1 MVKEGK
7 LPFVFKKRPTR
18 IGVLP
23 RYAESGAEV
32 RWFDTGA
39 RLPSG
44 LAGLLVYS
52 AGMFGGVVGGLGMCC
67 QGAHW

>member
-39 RLPSG
+39 CPVGWLGDCVVSCLACHSARPIVYRELPS
-44 LAGLLVYS
+44 
-52 AGMFGGVVGGLGMCC
+52 
-67 QGAHW
+67 

>member
-39 RLPSG
+39 CPAGWLVVCLSALHARVQDPSPLP
-44 LAGLLVYS
+44 
-52 AGMFGGVVGGLGMCC
+52 C
-67 QGAHW
+67 